1 MSENEY
7 IITDYKSAFESFKK
21 RFLKEKKSIL
31 RLDDNNEILTKKNVG
46 YLMKN
51 FVNKGY
57 SGDAS
62 FEDKLRHQLDL
73 DNNSDLDL
81 KKGALEVLATAVW
94 LWRLPPSNAKD
105 RETSVKAILKLSS
118 NNFEI
123 AERNPFFNNFLG
135 FASTGTY
142 YNTNKPFELA
152 YIINFLN
159 KVLDNLESSKYLSIL
174 KSDDF
179 DGKMTITTESDYS
192 KKKDKPL
199 EFIISKKSDKD
210 KPRTVSIHNALLHL
224 FDGEKYEPILSN
236 DHKEKI
242 SKSFS
247 KIFNL

>member
-73 DNNSDLDL
+73 DNDSDLDL

-105 RETSVKAILKLSS
+105 RETSVKAIVTIQTLKVK
-118 NNFEI
+118 
-123 AERNPFFNNFLG
+123 G
-135 FASTGTY
+135 
-142 YNTNKPFELA
+142 
-152 YIINFLN
+152 
-159 KVLDNLESSKYLSIL
+159 
-174 KSDDF
+174 
-179 DGKMTITTESDYS
+179 
-192 KKKDKPL
+192 
-199 EFIISKKSDKD
+199 
-210 KPRTVSIHNALLHL
+210 
-224 FDGEKYEPILSN
+224 
-236 DHKEKI
+236 
-242 SKSFS
+242 
-247 KIFNL
+247 